1 MTTAETK
8 LVELSSNAQQEGDWF
23 TAKTPYAAPILVELD
38 VDSTN
43 GAIGPNF
50 DGDFSPQS

>member
-8 LVELSSNAQQEGDWF
+8 LVELSSNAQQEGDGF